1 MGVRVTRKS
10 AAERRTD
17 LIEAGLRVI
26 AREGMHGATV
36 RAIVAEAGV
45 PLATFHYV
53 FRSRDE
59 MIGEAYAYVVLPD
72 PDAQDPHVPAEET
85 LPEVIRALMQDWV
98 DRLDAR
104 PEFELAIMEIMAYCR
119 RSPALEHL
127 PGEVQHR
134 YVEAV
139 SGLIEAACERTGV
152 EPGLPLEQLATL
164 VLHVSDGVTYHLLR
178 TGDVDAAR
186 RFVDEAAPML
196 AGVMQ
201 RRSPPTAAAQST
213 AAAGAVR

>member
-1 MGVRVTRKS
+1 MTRKP
-10 AAERRTD
+10 AAERRKD
-17 LIEAGLRVI
+17 LIEAGLKVI

-53 FRSRDE
+53 FHSRDE

-72 PDAQDPHVPAEET
+72 ADAQEPPVPASAT
-85 LPEVIRALMQDWV
+85 LHEVVRALFHDWV
-98 DRLDAR
+98 DRLAAR

-119 RSPALEHL
+119 RSPELEHL
-127 PGEVQHR
+127 PAEVQQR

-139 SGLIEAACERTGV
+139 SGLIAAACERTGV
-152 EPGLPLEQLATL
+152 QPARPLEEIATL
-164 VLHVSDGVTYHLLR
+164 VLHISDGVTYHLLR
-178 TGDVDAAR
+178 TGDEDAAR

-196 AGVMQ
+196 
-201 RRSPPTAAAQST
+201 TAAIESAAHESQARP
-213 AAAGAVR
+213 AAADAADR